1 MSTQIDFALGTGLF
15 IVFVALLLSYLIA
28 YITNTSGS
36 LTSSNL
42 RTAAYD
48 IYRAMF
54 SGKGLPQN
62 WENYPYTP
70 VRIGLVTDLYSM
82 PVVITETN
90 GTARTN
96 TTINFTVAYDASCA
110 SKAWNNTV
118 RLYDDSG
125 NKITAALYNQSF
137 CSGQYLNTSDLVFNL
152 TLNANQNKTF
162 FIYFSPDA
170 GVQPPSYTIAFPI
183 NASNYSAVVY
193 PEEKLSALS
202 LTKLAAL
209 RNKTYDDVK
218 QTLGAQYDFY
228 LEVEAV

>member
-1 MSTQIDFALGTGLF
+1 MATQIDFALGVGLF
-15 IVFVALLLSYLIA
+15 IVFLALLISYLIV
-28 YITNTSGS
+28 YITNITGS

-54 SGKGLPQN
+54 SGRGLPLN

-70 VRIGLVTDLYSM
+70 VRVGLVTDLYSM
-82 PVVITETN
+82 PIVVTETN

-96 TTINFTVAYDASCA
+96 ATINFTVAYDSSCE
-110 SKAWNNTV
+110 SRAWNNTV

-125 NKITAALYNQSF
+125 NKIAATLYNQSF
-137 CSGQYLNTSDLVFNL
+137 CSDQYLNTSDMAFNL
-152 TLNANQNKTF
+152 TLNANQNKTL

-170 GVQPPSYTIAFPI
+170 GVQPPNYTITFPI
-183 NASNYSAVVY
+183 NASNYTVVVY

-218 QTLGAQYDFY
+218 QTLGAQYEFN
-228 LEVEAV
+228 LEVEAA